1 MNEHGVAIA
10 ECTCSSIF
18 GASSVDLGG
27 NALLNY
33 LELTRIA
40 LERCATAC
48 DVIDTMGSLAEE
60 HSFYGNEPG
69 LGGAA
74 ESLAVAEEAWL
85 FHIMPDDSGSSAIW
99 AAQRVPHGHATAC
112 ANMFTIRA
120 MDLADPDNFRYSQSC
135 LEVATRL
142 ELWET
147 GTPFDFARIYSYG
160 EGLAKYSGRR
170 VWRALSLMAPSLDLN
185 PHYGDLLLEPE
196 ALPFSVQPE
205 VPATPEAFFSIMRDN
220 YQGTEFDLSKGLA
233 AGPFGVTDRY
243 TGADKVW

>member
-33 LELTRIA
+33 LELTRVA
-40 LERCATAC
+40 LERCSTAR
-48 DVIDTMGSLAEE
+48 DAIDLMGSLAEE
-60 HSFYGNEPG
+60 YGFFGNEPA
-69 LGGAA
+69 LAGAA
-74 ESLAVAEEAWL
+74 ESLAVADTEEAWL

-112 ANMFTIRA
+112 ANMFTIRV
-120 MDLADPDNFRYSQSC
+120 MDLHDADNFRYSQSC
-135 LEVATRL
+135 LGVATRL
-142 ELWET
+142 ELWEP
-147 GTPFDFARIYSYG
+147 GTPFDFARTYSHG

-170 VWRALSLMAPSLDLN
+170 VWRALSLLAPSLGLN

-196 ALPFSVQPE
+196 ALPFCVQPE
-205 VPATPEAFFSIMRDN
+205 SPATPEAFFLVMRDN
-220 YQGTEFDLSKGLA
+220 YQGTEFDLSKG
-233 AGPFGVTDRY
+233 GR
-243 TGADKVW
+243 GAVRRGGSLHGS